1 MLLSVSP
8 LRKEKGRI
16 LNIKYSDGDRGLNDE
31 GERLKAKGAGPK
43 ANGLRRK
50 GIS

>member
-1 MLLSVSP
+1 
-8 LRKEKGRI
+8 
-16 LNIKYSDGDRGLNDE
+16 LNDE